1 MKEKRRGGGNVK
13 LIAVGEG
20 KNRERRKKEREKKNV
35 EAASSLRYALTR
47 FRHSK

>member
-20 KNRERRKKEREKKNV
+20 KNRGEGGKKKGRRKMSRQLPLCV
-35 EAASSLRYALTR
+35 TR
-47 FRHSK
+47 